1 MIDPVSIGLAV
12 AGAKQ
17 AVSFIKEAIN
27 VGHDIASMGK
37 ELGKFF
43 TAQGEVEAAA
53 KEAESVRKD
62 PKKSGDK
69 SATEIAMDCVLRAE
83 ELRAAERE
91 LRDMFAL
98 QGKLDMYQR
107 MCKIRSEIIASREK
121 ALRLERKKEEEK
133 IQRRIDFINHIKECI
148 FGIFLGILIMSL
160 YVGIIWIVVYF
171 VTTWHKWKFCMGP
184 IVCIKGFDF

>member
-37 ELGKFF
+37 ELSNFF

-53 KEAESVRKD
+53 KEAEAVRKD

-69 SATEIAMDCVLRAE
+69 SATAIAMDCVLRAE
-83 ELRAAERE
+83 ELRAAEQE
-91 LRDMFAL
+91 LKNMFAM
-98 QGKLDMYQR
+98 QGKLEMYNR
-107 MCKIRSEIIASREK
+107 MCKIRAEIIHSREK
-121 ALRLERKKEEEK
+121 VLRDERRAIEYRIEK
-133 IQRRIDFINHIKECI
+133 RRQFIQNIKDAISGLFVATFIWSFFI
-148 FGIFLGILIMSL
+148 
-160 YVGIIWIVVYF
+160 GIIWLVVF
-171 VTTWHKWKFCMGP
+171 FTTTWHKWYFCFGH
-184 IVCIKGFDF
+184 IIC

>member
-53 KEAESVRKD
+53 KEAESIRKD

-83 ELRAAERE
+83 ELRVAERE

-98 QGKLDMYQR
+98 QGKMDMYNR
-107 MCKIRSEIIASREK
+107 MCKIRSEIISSREK
-121 ALRLERKKEEEK
+121 ILRDERRKQEREIENKKK
-133 IQRRIDFINHIKECI
+133 LIRQIKET
-148 FGIFLGILIMSL
+148 ILALFFANIIMVTYIGL
-160 YVGIIWIVVYF
+160 IWLVVLT
-171 VTTWHKWKFCMGP
+171 VSSWHKWKFCMG
-184 IVCIKGFDF
+184 IIICIKGLDY